1 MKKVKTHILKLSI
14 EMEGGQLEEVAS
26 VAIAAL

>member
-14 EMEGGQLEEVAS
+14 EMECGLLEEVAS
-26 VAIAAL
+26 VARAAL